1 MEDGARFLCSTA
13 CKEEFLGGRRLFD
26 DVDAAP
32 GGQAEQDDDL
42 RLRPSRV
49 SLLDA
54 RPRATP
60 SIYRRANARA
70 APSWPGL
77 ALSGLAT
84 VLASLHLIWWAQAV
98 AAVIVVVRAIQEA
111 RFRHQHRM
119 VAWSTAVVAP
129 VGVILA
135 TLAALIAIRADAGD
149 WGLLVGAALAGG
161 LLSLEPWLD
170 ERGIGPI
177 ARIVDGIAARLPSEA
192 TAAAIQH
199 PEKMSLQ
206 EIGVGDE
213 IVVHQNEVMPVD
225 GVVTSGGGSVLLHP
239 SSTQPIERGVDDF
252 VWAGGRV
259 LQGQLTVRVR
269 HGLGERALER
279 VERLASQTAQ
289 DESISA
295 RFRWWI
301 AAWGWVPTLLLAGTA
316 FMLAPDQRLSAAA
329 AVLIAMPLVALRRA
343 IDSPKVA
350 AGSAGALRGILFG
363 STRALNVA
371 GRASTTALLT
381 RGTLTTGNVSVKG
394 VYRIGEHD
402 TASIVALAA
411 ATEAATVDHPFARAI
426 RQHAAELGV
435 RLPIVRRATHHPGL
449 GVRATTTKGE
459 PIVVGSR
466 QFLLQEGVS
475 VAMADAEAAKIEN
488 QGQTPIFVGVGE
500 RVQAVIA
507 LDDPLR
513 SGAAT
518 AVQRII
524 DLPSEVVL
532 ISGDH
537 RVTVEYLAN
546 HLHIPH
552 VKAALLPEERVFE
565 VRHLGDSGQVVAAV
579 GRGHYDE
586 HILAGADVA
595 VLLGAVGSSLDDS
608 NIAVMSQD
616 IRDAAAALWI
626 ARATRQEARRT
637 LATTLCAAGALT
649 LGACL
654 GLLPPLGA
662 AISLIAID
670 AFALRAGSRL
680 LRRVELRMPATV
692 DLIDAGPS
700 TC

>member
-1 MEDGARFLCSTA
+1 M
-13 CKEEFLGGRRLFD
+13 
-26 DVDAAP
+26 
-32 GGQAEQDDDL
+32 
-42 RLRPSRV
+42 
-49 SLLDA
+49 
-54 RPRATP
+54 P

-70 APSWPGL
+70 ALPWPGL
-77 ALSGLAT
+77 ALSALAT
-84 VLASLHLIWWAQAV
+84 VLASVHLLWWTQAV
-98 AAVIVVVRAIQEA
+98 AAVIIIARAAQEA
-111 RFRHQHRM
+111 RVRHEHSM
-119 VAWSTAVVAP
+119 LAWSTASVAP
-129 VGVILA
+129 VGVVLA
-135 TLAALIAIRADAGD
+135 TLASLLAIHADAAD

-170 ERGIGPI
+170 ERGIAPI
-177 ARIVDGIAARLPSEA
+177 ARIVHGLTARLPSEA

-199 PEKMSLQ
+199 PAKMSLQ

-213 IVVHQNEVMPVD
+213 VLVQQGDVVPVD
-225 GVVTSGGGSVLLHP
+225 GVVTSGAGSVLLHP
-239 SSTQPIERGVDDF
+239 TSTQPIERAADDF

-279 VERLASQTAQ
+279 VDRLASQTAQ

-301 AAWGWVPTLLLAGTA
+301 ATWGWVPTAVLAAAA

-329 AVLIAMPLVALRRA
+329 AVLIAMPLLALRRS

-363 STRALNVA
+363 NTRALNVA
-371 GRASTTALLT
+371 GRASTTVLLT

-394 VYRIGEHD
+394 VYRIGDHD
-402 TASIVALAA
+402 TAAIVGLAA
-411 ATEAATVDHPFARAI
+411 AAESANADHPFSRAI
-426 RQHAAELGV
+426 RQHAIELEV
-435 RLPIVRRATHHPGL
+435 RLPIVRRATHRPGL

-459 PIVVGSR
+459 PVVVGSR

-518 AVQRII
+518 AVQRMI

-537 RVTVEYLAN
+537 RVTVEHLAN
-546 HLHIPH
+546 HLQIPH

-565 VRHLGDSGQVVAAV
+565 VKHLGDSGQVVAAI

-626 ARATRQEARRT
+626 GRAAREEARRT

-649 LGACL
+649 LGAGI
-654 GLLPPLGA
+654 GLLPPLAA

-670 AFALRAGSRL
+670 AFALRGGSRL

-692 DLIDAGPS
+692 DLIDASPS